1 MTDLDQDQ
9 EKFDKLM
16 EKLKTHFE
24 PKRNK
29 DVTIADLR
37 RELGLK

>member
-1 MTDLDQDQ
+1 MTNQDQ
-9 EKFDKLM
+9 EEFDRLM

-29 DVTIADLR
+29 EPTVQDLR
-37 RELGLK
+37 KLLFGK